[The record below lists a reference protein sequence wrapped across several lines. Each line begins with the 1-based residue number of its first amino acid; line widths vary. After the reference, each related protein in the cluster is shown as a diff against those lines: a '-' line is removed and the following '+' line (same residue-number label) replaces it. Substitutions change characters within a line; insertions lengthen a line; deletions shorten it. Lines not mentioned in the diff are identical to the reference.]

1 MSTPTEVMDTEA
13 VTVEE
18 AELMLVR
25 EVEED
30 VSEVV
35 EVLAEVPKSP

>member
-1 MSTPTEVMDTEA
+1 MDTEA